1 METETTGNRNLTT
14 FKDNIK
20 NFYRKNK
27 FLIISLLS
35 IIIITAISINFYFN
49 FKAKEKLILGELY
62 VQAKIDIQNNK
73 REEGKN
79 ALIKVI
85 NENDNT
91 YSPLSLFL
99 IIDKKLI
106 KEDEKLVELFN
117 HVLNNNQF
125 DDEIKNLIIYKKTL
139 IESGFLNEEE
149 LLKSVNPLI
158 KLDSIWKPH
167 ALLLLGDY
175 FFFKNEF
182 NKAKE
187 NYLQVLPLTKNQDY
201 IHQQARN
208 KLAQISSHE

>member
-1 METETTGNRNLTT
+1 
-14 FKDNIK
+14 
-20 NFYRKNK
+20 
-27 FLIISLLS
+27 
-35 IIIITAISINFYFN
+35 
-49 FKAKEKLILGELY
+49 LILGELY

-117 HVLNNNQF
+117 HVLNNNKF